1 MTGFLQE
8 MHQKELAGDCNMED
22 KELNLVDHLDELRNR
37 LIISAVA
44 FIIFFGV
51 GFFYVKEIYNFFVR
65 DLDVKLIVLG
75 PSDIVWIY
83 FMLATIIAIAGT
95 IPVLATQIWLF
106 VKPALRPI
114 ERKISLSY
122 IPALFILFIVGLAF
136 GYFVI
141 FPTVLNFLVEL
152 SGDMLVT
159 NFTAEKYFKFIM
171 NMTIPFGVLFELP
184 VVVMFLTSLGIINP
198 YVLVKVR
205 KYAYFILIVI
215 SVIISPPDFMSDIL
229 VTIPLLVLYEISVN
243 LSKFV
248 YRRKLKKEK
257 EWQEQYGDMEEEF
270 DEESSR

>member
-1 MTGFLQE
+1 
-8 MHQKELAGDCNMED
+8 MED
-22 KELNLVDHLDELRNR
+22 KELNLVDHLDELRKR

-44 FIIFFGV
+44 FVAFFIV
-51 GFFYVKEIYNFFVR
+51 GFMYVEEIYSWFVR

-83 FMLATIIAIAGT
+83 FMIATLIAIAGT
-95 IPVLATQIWLF
+95 IPIIALQIWLF
-106 VKPALRPI
+106 VKPALKPI
-114 ERKISLSY
+114 ERRISLSY

-159 NFTAEKYFKFIM
+159 NFTADKYFRFIL
-171 NMTIPFGVLFELP
+171 NMTLPFGILFELP
-184 VVVMFLTSLGIINP
+184 VVVMFLTSLGVINP
-198 YVLVKVR
+198 YVLTKIR
-205 KYAYFILIVI
+205 KYAYFVLIVI

-229 VTIPLLVLYEISVN
+229 VTIPLLVLYEISIN
-243 LSKFV
+243 LSKIV

-257 EWQEQYGDMEEEF
+257 EW
-270 DEESSR
+270 EESLAQD